1 MDIAFATDAG
11 YLPWTATAIRSVLDR
26 VQPPPTVH
34 LLHLGD
40 IGGPDL
46 DRLRAMVAEG
56 GGRLEAH
63 AVARD
68 RLAGL
73 PAVDRFGMVVWLR
86 LLLPELLPDAAR
98 VLYLDADTLV
108 LEPLDALWST
118 DLGGALLGAV
128 SNVVATELRTHVAT
142 IAPDGRFFNSGVLLI
157 DLDLVRTERAFDAVV
172 RYARAEDRRL
182 VWPDQDALNAGI
194 AGRWTELHPRW
205 NAQNSLWTWADLA
218 VATFGAASVE
228 DATAHP
234 AILHFEG
241 PSLSKPWH
249 FLSRHPWRAEYLR
262 TLRSTPWAATPL
274 EDRTAATRLINRM
287 PAARQLAAY
296 RRLHRWRAR

>member
-11 YLPWTATAIRSVLDR
+11 YLPWTATAIRSVLDQ
-26 VQPPPTVH
+26 VHQPTVH

-40 IGGPDL
+40 LGVPDL
-46 DRLRAMVAEG
+46 DRLRGMVTDG
-56 GGRLEAH
+56 GGKLETH
-63 AVARD
+63 AVTRD

-86 LLLPELLPDAAR
+86 LLLPDLLPDARR

-108 LEPLDALWST
+108 IDALDELWTT

-128 SNVVATELRTHVAT
+128 SNVVATELRSHVAA
-142 IAPDGRFFNSGVLLI
+142 IAADGRFFNSGVLLI
-157 DLDLVRTERAFDAVV
+157 DLDLVRRERAFDAVV
-172 RYARAEDRRL
+172 AYARDEGRRL
-182 VWPDQDALNAGI
+182 VWPDQDALNAGV
-194 AGRWTELHPRW
+194 AGRWSSLHPRW

-218 VATFGAASVE
+218 VDTFGAAAVE
-228 DATAHP
+228 EARARP

-249 FLSRHPWRAEYLR
+249 FLSRHQFRDEYLR

-287 PAARQLAAY
+287 PASRQLAAY